1 MLGLSGGAA
10 KFSANI
16 FGSKLTFSA
25 TYKNNFEVVLS
36 LLCFGVMKIKDRKEG
51 IKKAVCFPF

>member
-10 KFSANI
+10 KFSANV

-25 TYKNNFEVVLS
+25 MYKNYFEVVLL
-36 LLCFGVMKIKDRKEG
+36 LLCFGVMKIKDSKGG